1 MPSGPGE
8 ATRTSGGGARVSP
21 VTIDRAFER
30 APVLTERLRS
40 ASPLGSPD
48 EILARAREVVAR
60 MSDAE
65 KVAVLDAHPRIGADP
80 ATLSAASHA
89 EQGGGSGADDPRV
102 LRKLTEL
109 NDAYERR
116 FGFRFVVFV
125 DGRAKAA
132 LVPVLRTRLG
142 RGREEELATGMS
154 EFLAIARD
162 RLERPR

>member
-8 ATRTSGGGARVSP
+8 ATRIPGGGARVSGDS
-21 VTIDRAFER
+21 IDRVFER

-40 ASPLGSPD
+40 AGPFGSAD
-48 EILARAREVVAR
+48 EILAGAREAVAR

-125 DGRAKAA
+125 NGRPKAE
-132 LVPVLRTRLG
+132 LVTVLRARLG
-142 RGREEELATGMS
+142 RGRDDELATGMS

-162 RLERPR
+162 RLERG